1 MNTDTKKIINQ
12 YYVYSALLGTWF
24 ASGIWIFFTRKFVTD
39 TTVGF
44 IDSLG
49 FAVALLAEIPSGAL
63 ADRIGRRK
71 TVILGVLIYG
81 IGYSMWGLSTSALM
95 MAISFTIYWVGGAFI
110 SGADEAMMFE
120 FLKSSGHENLWQ
132 KVSVNRFIITR
143 VSLILSIFFGGYMYN
158 YYDRL
163 PFLARGLTFFLM
175 LVPLYWLRVVDKY
188 QPKQHKN
195 HNFIRDLKT
204 GVKELL
210 LPNIVWVLPIYLMVQ
225 GVGFTIFTSGLLRPI
240 LFASSGVKIN
250 HVSSYVALTT
260 LISVVFLFS
269 LSRYAKSHFFRI
281 RNIYL
286 LGCLMA
292 LGFALNLPSSAI
304 ISISGLALV
313 TVAAYSLN
321 PILSNYINTTIS
333 SKYRATTLSAASFCE
348 NSLYVI
354 LAPLMGYLS
363 TKGSIDMIIYICVGM
378 IVFGLF
384 TSAYLKLRK
393 PVTAN

>member
-143 VSLILSIFFGGYMYN
+143 
-158 YYDRL
+158 DR
-163 PFLARGLTFFLM
+163 
-175 LVPLYWLRVVDKY
+175 
-188 QPKQHKN
+188 
-195 HNFIRDLKT
+195 
-204 GVKELL
+204 
-210 LPNIVWVLPIYLMVQ
+210 
-225 GVGFTIFTSGLLRPI
+225 
-240 LFASSGVKIN
+240 
-250 HVSSYVALTT
+250 
-260 LISVVFLFS
+260 
-269 LSRYAKSHFFRI
+269 
-281 RNIYL
+281 
-286 LGCLMA
+286 
-292 LGFALNLPSSAI
+292 
-304 ISISGLALV
+304 
-313 TVAAYSLN
+313 
-321 PILSNYINTTIS
+321 
-333 SKYRATTLSAASFCE
+333 
-348 NSLYVI
+348 
-354 LAPLMGYLS
+354 
-363 TKGSIDMIIYICVGM
+363 
-378 IVFGLF
+378 
-384 TSAYLKLRK
+384 
-393 PVTAN
+393 